1 MFNPLWT
8 ANVWFPKYVPSL
20 ITSLNQNDIERIS
33 KIRDDIKKYP
43 ALEKPC
49 IDNDAVVVTDNNAI
63 LVYKGQKEGDTK

>member
-8 ANVWFPKYVPSL
+8 AKVWFPKYVPSL
-20 ITSLNQNDIERIS
+20 ITSLNQKDIERIS
-33 KIRDDIKKYP
+33 KTRDDIKKYP

-49 IDNDAVVVTDNNAI
+49 IDNDAVVVSDNNAI